1 MQVHPNAKT
10 TPRSRAVIVRRVLN
24 EGQAIEQVARA
35 FGISRV
41 TASKWIRRWREE
53 GPRGLLDRRSA
64 PGRIPHKTARALERR
79 IERLRRR
86 RWVAWQIAR
95 ALEMARSTVS
105 AVLRRLG
112 LGRLS
117 SLEPTPAPPVRY
129 ERQRPGEILH
139 IDVKKLGRIRGVGHR
154 ITGRGGHHRAAGIG
168 WDLAHVC
175 VDDHTRLSYV
185 EILPD
190 EGKESCTAF
199 LLRAVQWFRRK
210 RIDVQRIM
218 TDNGSGYRS
227 RLWREACEAI
237 RVKHLTTR
245 PYTPR
250 TNGKA
255 ERFIQT
261 LLREWAY
268 KRPYRS
274 SAERHKALRPWL
286 IYYNQERPH
295 RALGMIPP
303 SRRLRIARQQP
314 A

>member
-1 MQVHPNAKT
+1 MHLHPNSKT
-10 TPRSRAVIVRRVLN
+10 TPRSRAVIVRRVLKQ
-24 EGQAIEQVARA
+24 GQAIQQVARS

-41 TASKWIRRWREE
+41 TVSKWILRWREE
-53 GPRGLLDRRSA
+53 GPSGLLDRRSA
-64 PGRIPHKTARALERR
+64 PHRIPHKTAQTLERR

-95 ALEMARSTVS
+95 AVKMAVSTVS
-105 AVLRRLG
+105 AVLSRLG

-117 SLEPTPAPPVRY
+117 ALEPASAPPVRY
-129 ERQRPGEILH
+129 ERQRPGELLH
-139 IDVKKLGRIRGVGHR
+139 IDIKKLGRIQGIGHR
-154 ITGRGGHHRAAGIG
+154 ITGKGGHHRAAGVG
-168 WDLAHVC
+168 WDFVHVC

-190 EGKESCTAF
+190 ESKESCTAF
-199 LLRAVQWFRRK
+199 LLRAVKAFRRR
-210 RIDVQRIM
+210 RIDVQRVM

-237 RVKHLTTR
+237 DVKHLTTR

-274 SAERHKALRPWL
+274 SAERKRALNPWL
-286 IYYNQERPH
+286 VYYNQERPH
-295 RALGMIPP
+295 RALGMNPP
-303 SRRLRIARQQP
+303 SHRLKIARKQR